1 MLTSISIIFLTIT
14 IFAILYSLHM
24 QRKILKIHSI
34 RIDLMRV
41 ELGLPTLKSREEIF
55 AEAEKLSK

>member
-1 MLTSISIIFLTIT
+1 MATFIITFP
-14 IFAILYSLHM
+14 
-24 QRKILKIHSI
+24 QRDKARRDDWVRVINA
-34 RIDLMRV
+34 RDLMRV